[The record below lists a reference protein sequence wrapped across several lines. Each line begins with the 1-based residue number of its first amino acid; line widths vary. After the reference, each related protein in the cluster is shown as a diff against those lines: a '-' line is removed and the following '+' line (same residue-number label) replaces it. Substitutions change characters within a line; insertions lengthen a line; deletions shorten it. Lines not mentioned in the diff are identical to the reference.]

1 MKQVNVSDFN
11 GSYTLTGLLPYTLYS
26 VYVTAVTLVNGSDQ
40 IEGSKSENATTRTLA
55 GSKY

>member
-1 MKQVNVSDFN
+1 MKQINDSDFT
-11 GSYTLTGLLPYTLYS
+11 GSYSLTRLSPYTVYS

-40 IEGSKSENATTRTLA
+40 IEGSKSKNVTKQTLA